1 MLELAIKDNPNFELS
16 DIEMVRGGI
25 SYSYETII
33 AFKDSNNI
41 KSNDLYYLI
50 GSDTLKNFHEWENS
64 KKILNECKLIVAIR
78 PGFSPSDIPNW
89 ILSNV
94 QFSNIPRIEISSSII
109 RERWKNGKTIRYM
122 VSQPVWKYIND
133 NKLFIK

>member
-1 MLELAIKDNPNFELS
+1 MNGK
-16 DIEMVRGGI
+16 
-25 SYSYETII
+25 
-33 AFKDSNNI
+33 
-41 KSNDLYYLI
+41 
-50 GSDTLKNFHEWENS
+50 NS

-78 PGFSPSDIPNW
+78 PGFNPSDIPNW

-122 VSQPVWKYIND
+122 VTQPVWKYIND